1 MSETMPVT
9 EQDSVFE
16 RLLAYTATEMGR
28 LHVPGVAIGVL
39 HEGKAYTGGLGV
51 THVHHPLPVDAQT
64 LFLVGS
70 ISKTM
75 TTLAVMRLVEQ
86 GRLDL
91 EMPIRTYLPDLRLQ
105 DAQVTEQVTLRHVF
119 THTGGWIGDFYQDMG
134 MGDDAL
140 ARMVANMADLAQVT
154 PLGTRWSYNSAGF
167 YLAGRVLEVLTGKR
181 YEEAMR
187 ALVFEPLGMQQTFFF
202 AHEAMTYRFSV
213 GHDVRDAQPVV
224 VRPWTLPRSVN
235 PAGGASSTLN
245 DLLRYARFHLGDGT
259 TPDGKRLLTP
269 ESMRFLQSPQI
280 LVNDTMDAL
289 GLTWWLKT
297 VAGIPTVGHDGIIQ
311 GQISRVMLVPERGFA
326 LILLTNAECG
336 AELNDFLEHWAFQL
350 YLGISQP
357 KPARVILPHEQ
368 LASYVGQYALA
379 FTKLDLSLVDGELV
393 MQITEQDTPQSPA
406 QVTRLAFLSE
416 DRVIALDPPFRDVQ
430 GTFLRNPDGRIAWFR
445 FFWRIHQRQVS

>member
-1 MSETMPVT
+1 MSATMPVP
-9 EQDSVFE
+9 EQDAAFE
-16 RLLAYTATEMGR
+16 RLLAYAATEMGR

-51 THVHHPLPVDAQT
+51 TSVEHPLPVDAQT

-70 ISKTM
+70 IGKTM

-86 GRLDL
+86 GQLDL
-91 EMPIRTYLPDLRLQ
+91 ETPIRAYLPDLRLQ
-105 DAQVTEQVTLRHVF
+105 DAEVTAQVTLRHVF

-140 ARMVANMADLAQVT
+140 SRMVTNMADLTQVT

-167 YLAGRVLEVLTGKR
+167 YLAGRILEMLTGQC

-202 AHEAMTYRFSV
+202 AHEVMTYRFSV

-235 PAGGASSTLN
+235 PAGGVSSTLN

-259 TPDGKRLLTP
+259 TPDGKRWLSP
-269 ESMRFLQSPQI
+269 ESMRFMQSPQI
-280 LVNDTMDAL
+280 VVNDTMDAV

-297 VAGIPTVGHDGIIQ
+297 VAGVPTVGHDGIIQ
-311 GQISRVMLVPERGFA
+311 GQISRFLLAPERGFA

-336 AELNDFLEHWAFQL
+336 AELNDLLEQRAFQQ

-357 KPARVILPHEQ
+357 KPARIILPQEQ

-379 FTKLDLSLVDGELV
+379 STEIALSLVDGELV
-393 MQITEQDTPQSPA
+393 MRITEQDAPQSPA

-416 DRVIALDPPFRDVQ
+416 DRVIALDPPLRDVQ
-430 GTFLRNPDGRIAWFR
+430 GTFLRSPDGRIDWFR
-445 FFWRIHQRQVS
+445 FFWRIYQRQAL